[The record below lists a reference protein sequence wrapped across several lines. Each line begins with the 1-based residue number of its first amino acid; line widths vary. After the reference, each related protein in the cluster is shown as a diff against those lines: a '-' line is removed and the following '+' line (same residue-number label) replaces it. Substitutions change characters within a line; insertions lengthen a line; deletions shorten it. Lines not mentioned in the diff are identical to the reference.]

1 MRNFY
6 IDPPKNYA
14 DMMERAHKHAHF
26 ILETA
31 KVQRPSLVTLAYKF
45 LTQQQEIKHATR

>member
-6 IDPPKNYA
+6 IDPPKNY
-14 DMMERAHKHAHF
+14 DDLIERAHKHAHF

-45 LTQQQEIKHATR
+45 LTQQHPTTGDRK